1 MPRTDPSPSQS
12 QPERLIEVGRVLKAH
27 GLHGDM
33 RIEDLSDN
41 PARFTPGQ
49 RLLIGG
55 SAYQVQGSKRAGAT
69 RLLKL
74 QGVDSPEALRPLL
87 GAAIE
92 VPESEAPPLRKGA
105 YYHFQLI
112 GLRVVSSAGEELGTL
127 AEVHATGANDVYLVR
142 GPNGDVLLPAIS
154 GVVLKVDLNA
164 GTVTVEKV
172 AGLF

>member
-1 MPRTDPSPSQS
+1 MPRSDPSPSPS
-12 QPERLIEVGRVLKAH
+12 QPERLIEVGRILKAH

-49 RLLIGG
+49 RLLVRG
-55 SAYQVQGSKRAGAT
+55 STYRVQGSKRAGPT

-74 QGVDSPEALRPLL
+74 EGVDSIEGLRPLL

-112 GLRVVSSAGEELGTL
+112 GLRVVSNAGEELGTL
-127 AEVHATGANDVYLVR
+127 AEVHATGANDVYVVR
-142 GPNGDVLLPAIS
+142 GPNGDFLLPAIS
-154 GVVLKVDLNA
+154 GVVHKVDLKA
-164 GTVTVEKV
+164 GTITVEKI